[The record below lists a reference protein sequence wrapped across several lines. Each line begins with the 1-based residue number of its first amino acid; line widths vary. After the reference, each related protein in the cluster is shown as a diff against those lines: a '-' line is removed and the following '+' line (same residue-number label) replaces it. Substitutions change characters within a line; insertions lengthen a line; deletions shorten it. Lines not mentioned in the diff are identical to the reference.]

1 MAEDSSLS
9 NLCSDPACLSP
20 TIQGWAQSTCGCRG
34 VEERRAARP
43 SFVSWMR
50 MQMQRETLQLS
61 AWPCIQ
67 HGGALTAACMQS
79 LLCEPCFVA
88 VDKQQQWNWLHE
100 LSTGL

>member
-1 MAEDSSLS
+1 
-9 NLCSDPACLSP
+9 
-20 TIQGWAQSTCGCRG
+20 
-34 VEERRAARP
+34 
-43 SFVSWMR
+43 